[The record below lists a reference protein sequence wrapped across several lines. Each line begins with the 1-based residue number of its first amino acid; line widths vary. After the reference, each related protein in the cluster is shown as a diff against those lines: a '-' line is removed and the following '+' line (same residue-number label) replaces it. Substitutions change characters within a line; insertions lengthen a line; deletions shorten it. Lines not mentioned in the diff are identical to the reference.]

1 MDTSTPA
8 LRKPAS
14 LGVQLVGALT
24 ESIRSGRLQ
33 AGDKLP
39 TEAAIMK
46 DFGVSRTVVR
56 EAISRLQAS
65 GWVDTRHGIGTF
77 VLPQSE
83 HPSFRISPEHMGTLR
98 DVIAL
103 LEFRISV
110 ETEAAALAAVR
121 RTEENLHVMQLAL
134 QAFTQALQAG
144 HDAVAADHQFH
155 QEIARATQNHHFTDL
170 MHSMGTGVIPRAR
183 ISSILNTDP
192 ERQNYLRRVHQEHES
207 IYNAIAEQDVE
218 AARAAMRTHLANS
231 RERLRKSDPDNH

>member
-1 MDTSTPA
+1 MDTSSSA

-14 LGVQLVGALT
+14 LGIQLVGALT

-83 HPSFRISPEHMGTLR
+83 HPSFRISPDHMGTLR
-98 DVIAL
+98 EVIAL

-121 RTEENLHVMQLAL
+121 RNDENLRVMQSALDAFTLAL
-134 QAFTQALQAG
+134 EAG

-192 ERQNYLRRVHQEHES
+192 ERQNYLRRVNQEHES

-231 RERLRKSDPDNH
+231 RERLRKSDPDTH

>member
-1 MDTSTPA
+1 MDATTTS
-8 LRKPAS
+8 LKKPGGLAI
-14 LGVQLVGALT
+14 QLVHAMT
-24 ESIRSGRLQ
+24 EQIRSGRLK

-77 VLPQSE
+77 VLQQSN
-83 HPSFRISPEHMGTLR
+83 HPSFRISAEHMGTLR
-98 DVIAL
+98 EVIAL
-103 LEFRISV
+103 LEFRISI

-121 RTEENLHVMQLAL
+121 RTPENLTELQSAL
-134 QAFTQALQAG
+134 LEFNSAIDQG
-144 HDAVAADHQFH
+144 RDAVTADHRFH

-170 MHSMGTGVIPRAR
+170 MNSLGAGVIPRAR
-183 ISSILNTDP
+183 ISSILSTDP
-192 ERQNYLRRVHQEHES
+192 ERVSYLKRVNQEHES
-207 IYNAIAEQDVE
+207 IYNAIADQDVE

-231 RERLRKSDPDNH
+231 RERLRKSDPDRP

>member
-1 MDTSTPA
+1 MDATTTS
-8 LRKPAS
+8 LKKPGGLAI
-14 LGVQLVGALT
+14 QLVHAMT
-24 ESIRSGRLQ
+24 EQIRSGRLK

-77 VLPQSE
+77 VLQQSN
-83 HPSFRISPEHMGTLR
+83 HPSFRISAEHMGTLR
-98 DVIAL
+98 EVIAL
-103 LEFRISV
+103 LEFRISI

-121 RTEENLHVMQLAL
+121 RTPENLTEL
-134 QAFTQALQAG
+134 QAALLEFNNAIDEG
-144 HDAVAADHQFH
+144 RDAVTADHRFH

-170 MHSMGTGVIPRAR
+170 MNSLGAGVIPRAR
-183 ISSILNTDP
+183 ISSILSTDP
-192 ERQNYLRRVHQEHES
+192 ERVSYLKRVNQEHES
-207 IYNAIAEQDVE
+207 IYNAIADQDVE

-231 RERLRKSDPDNH
+231 RERLRKSDPDSP

>member
-1 MDTSTPA
+1 MDSSTTP
-8 LRKPAS
+8 LKKPGGLAI
-14 LGVQLVGALT
+14 QLVHAMT
-24 ESIRSGRLQ
+24 DQIRSGRLK

-77 VLPQSE
+77 VLHQSE
-83 HPSFRISPEHMGTLR
+83 HPSFRISAEHMGTLR
-98 DVIAL
+98 EVIAL

-121 RTEENLHVMQLAL
+121 RGHDNLAELQSALLAFNSAIEE
-134 QAFTQALQAG
+134 G
-144 HDAVAADHQFH
+144 RDAVAADHQFH

-170 MHSMGTGVIPRAR
+170 MNSLGAGVIPRAA
-183 ISSILNTDP
+183 STS
-192 ERQNYLRRVHQEHES
+192 
-207 IYNAIAEQDVE
+207 
-218 AARAAMRTHLANS
+218 
-231 RERLRKSDPDNH
+231 